1 MRILLIEDEKE
12 LRESLKKSLE
22 AECFN
27 IDTASD
33 GERGSYL
40 ARTNDYDLILLDNM
54 LPKKTGLEV
63 CAEVR
68 SRGKNMPIIMLTVQD
83 EIPTKVSLLNAG
95 ADDYVTKPFSFEEL
109 SARIRAVLRRPQAS
123 LVEILN
129 IKDLEINFNTHLVSR
144 AGREIYLTKKEYEL
158 LIYLGR
164 NQGRTVSRGM
174 ILEHVWDI
182 NADPF
187 SNTLETHMLNLRRKV
202 DSKFPLKL
210 IHTIPGR
217 GYKLD
222 TQK

>member
-202 DSKFPLKL
+202 DAKFPLKL

>member
-1 MRILLIEDEKE
+1 MRILLIEDDQQI
-12 LRESLKKSLE
+12 RESLQKSLIT
-22 AECFN
+22 ECFN
-27 IDTASD
+27 VDTAID
-33 GERGSYL
+33 GDQGSYL

-63 CAEVR
+63 CAEIR
-68 SRGKNMPIIMLTVQD
+68 ARGKNMPIIMLTVQS
-83 EIPTKVSLLNAG
+83 EVPTKVALLNAG

-109 SARIRAVLRRPQAS
+109 SARIRAVLRRPAAALEETLTVGD
-123 LVEILN
+123 LV
-129 IKDLEINFNTHLVSR
+129 INFNTHLVTR

-158 LIYLGR
+158 LVYLAR
-164 NQGRTVSRGM
+164 NKGKSVSRGM

-202 DSKFPLKL
+202 DLKFPAKL
-210 IHTIPGR
+210 IHTIAGR

>member
-27 IDTASD
+27 VDTASD
-33 GERGSYL
+33 GDRGSYL

-68 SRGKNMPIIMLTVQD
+68 SRGKNIPIIMLTVQD

>member
-54 LPKKTGLEV
+54 LQKKTGLEV

>member
-83 EIPTKVSLLNAG
+83 EIPTKISLLNAG

-109 SARIRAVLRRPQAS
+109 SARFGPCFGAP
-123 LVEILN
+123 
-129 IKDLEINFNTHLVSR
+129 
-144 AGREIYLTKKEYEL
+144 
-158 LIYLGR
+158 
-164 NQGRTVSRGM
+164 
-174 ILEHVWDI
+174 
-182 NADPF
+182 
-187 SNTLETHMLNLRRKV
+187 
-202 DSKFPLKL
+202 KL
-210 IHTIPGR
+210 PWW
-217 GYKLD
+217 KS
-222 TQK
+222 

>member
-27 IDTASD
+27 VDTASD

-68 SRGKNMPIIMLTVQD
+68 SRGKNIPIIMLTVQD

>member
-1 MRILLIEDEKE
+1 M
-12 LRESLKKSLE
+12 
-22 AECFN
+22 
-27 IDTASD
+27 
-33 GERGSYL
+33 

-63 CAEVR
+63 CAEGR

>member
-27 IDTASD
+27 VDTASD